1 MKFIFL
7 DTETT
12 GLAKDEIVMKDTASG
27 AKQVLKKGAEVIQ
40 IGGLI
45 TDDNLNPIRL
55 FCHHCDTTVC
65 NMDKQALDVHG
76 ISMEFLRSHVKDIFL
91 EEVIETKLPEL
102 YEDNIVTIG
111 YNIDNFDIVMIKQ
124 TMRDSEHQP
133 YFGVPIINS
142 VIPSNGK
149 YTLDLVPFYMRY
161 YNGRPVRQKL
171 EVLAKQ
177 RESQYQQFLLDNSNV
192 PLDTNIPL
200 EKAFPNGVGSHNS
213 MYDSV
218 ICYLLMKE
226 LWKQK
231 LH

>member
-1 MKFIFL
+1 MKYIFL

-12 GLAKDEIVMKDTASG
+12 GLSKDELVMQDTASG
-27 AKQVLKKGAEVIQ
+27 TRQVLKKGDEVIQ

-45 TDDNLNPIRL
+45 TDANLNPIRL

-65 NMDKQALDVHG
+65 NMEKKALDVHG
-76 ISMEFLRSHVKDIFL
+76 ITMEFLRTYVKDIFL
-91 EEVIETKLPEL
+91 EEVIETLIPEL

-111 YNIDNFDIVMIKQ
+111 YNIDNFDVTMIKQ
-124 TMRDSEHQP
+124 TLRDSEHQP
-133 YFGVPIINS
+133 YFGVPVVNS
-142 VIPSNGK
+142 IIPSNGR
-149 YTLDLVPFYMRY
+149 YTLDLVPFFIKN
-161 YNGRPVRQKL
+161 YNGKQFRQKL

-177 RESQYQQFLLDNSNV
+177 REKQYQQFCADYSSI

-200 EKAFPNGVGSHNS
+200 EKAFPNGISSHNS

-226 LWKQK
+226 LWKRK